1 MIYDL
6 KKSNELFQND
16 PYNFMVFNTLRD
28 IEVYIVGGYVR
39 DVILGKKVIDR
50 DYIVKGDLK
59 KIAAQI
65 VAEADGK
72 LLKIGNRNLYR
83 VLLRNGISM
92 DFTSID
98 VDIEEDLSKRD
109 FTINAMAWSP
119 RTGLIDLYGGVEDIK
134 KGLINVIKKEN
145 LINDPVRM
153 IRAYRISGETSLVL
167 NENTQKILKKIGYII
182 KQAKTER
189 ITLEFFRILNLYD
202 PFIPLKTMLGHTILT
217 HIICLSNNK
226 LMAKLKEVN
235 DLNKII
241 YERSFKNLLK
251 LSNIFSQ
258 NLSYKGL
265 LRLEVLLRGSPLN
278 LLNLSSKIKK
288 RIIEVEKASIIIR
301 AMKGDESEVLF
312 DAFRIAGDAS
322 LDFLI
327 INNLLKKL
335 SDLRRFKKLQ
345 KKTLLSVHEIMNII
359 GIDKGVILGKA
370 KEFIIKAEF
379 TGKIRTKKEAIESL
393 KRNFQDYNLT

>member
-6 KKSNELFQND
+6 KKCNELFLSD
-16 PYNFMVFNTLRD
+16 PYNYMVFNTLRD

-39 DVILGKKVIDR
+39 DVILGKKAIDR

-72 LLKIGNRNLYR
+72 LIKIGNRNLYR
-83 VLLRNGISM
+83 VLLKNGISM
-92 DFTSID
+92 DFTPID
-98 VDIEEDLSKRD
+98 VDIKEDLSGRD
-109 FTINAMAWSP
+109 FTINAIAWSP
-119 RTGLIDLYGGVEDIK
+119 RTGLIDLHGGVEDIK
-134 KGLINVIKKEN
+134 KGLITAIKKEN
-145 LINDPVRM
+145 LINDPVRI

-167 NENTQKILKKIGYII
+167 NENTQKILKHIGHKI

-189 ITLEFFRILNLYD
+189 ITLEFFRILNLQD
-202 PFIPLKTMLGHTILT
+202 PFIPLKTMLGHAILT
-217 HIICLSNNK
+217 HIISLSNSK
-226 LMAKLKEVN
+226 LMAKLKELN

-241 YERSFKNLLK
+241 YERSFKDLLK

-265 LRLEVLLRGSPLN
+265 LRLEVLLVGSPVN

-288 RIIEVEKASIIIR
+288 RIIEVEKASIIMR
-301 AMKGDESEVLF
+301 AMKGDDSEVLF
-312 DAFRIAGDAS
+312 DAFRIAGEAS

-327 INNLLKKL
+327 INNLLRKL
-335 SDLRRFKKLQ
+335 PDLRRFKKLQ
-345 KKTLLSVHEIMNII
+345 KKAFLSVHEIMNII
-359 GIDKGVILGKA
+359 GTDKGVILGKA

-379 TGKIRTKKEAIESL
+379 TGIIKTKKEAIEAL
-393 KRNFQDYNLT
+393 KRKFQNSSV